1 MFAGQKAMIAQGTE
15 QFVVDEED
23 VTVSDVYAAL
33 SGSLATVHQRFLNPV
48 HLRDISM
55 VKPVRLASPV
65 CSLALQD
72 NATHTNA
79 RAVHMA
85 CG

>member
-23 VTVSDVYAAL
+23 VTVADV
-33 SGSLATVHQRFLNPV
+33 LNPV
-48 HLRDISM
+48 HLRDIFM